1 MKGKSVMAEKEKS
14 KKAVKD
20 NRSAARQK
28 LKNMDLS
35 EVKVKRIVN
44 LYKKAYPK
52 AFEKGMQAG
61 VKSVTQGYNQ
71 VGNPDTNYTIGKT
84 GITKKS
90 IRKNSSAG
98 TSMAYS
104 LGQARQVKKAGP
116 IATGRKAYAKTMNKA
131 LGKNRKGGG
140 SGPSAKAK

>member
-1 MKGKSVMAEKEKS
+1 MAEMNKT
-14 KKAVKD
+14 KKVD

-61 VKSVTQGYNQ
+61 VKSVAQGK
-71 VGNPDTNYTIGKT
+71 VGNADTNYVIGKA

-98 TSMAYS
+98 TSMAYL

-116 IATGRKAYAKTMNKA
+116 VATGRKAYVKTMNKA

-140 SGPSAKAK
+140 SGSSAKAK